1 MINRFSVN
9 SQLVVAVIRLRE
21 EWNPNQLRVEVGP
34 GGLVGGGHGGLGGD
48 NAWLP
53 HWNAHTEAA
62 VIISGD
68 RNSFDISAL
77 LSLDPNRYAR
87 NSRPIDSRSY
97 RNQFGAL
104 FQRGENCPHNYPQT
118 VLDTELPVI
127 VVWLLNK
134 PGPACLKAENA

>member
-1 MINRFSVN
+1 MSI
-9 SQLVVAVIRLRE
+9 
-21 EWNPNQLRVEVGP
+21 
-34 GGLVGGGHGGLGGD
+34 GHLTETLQSLL
-48 NAWLP
+48 NTHA
-53 HWNAHTEAA
+53 EAA

-127 VVWLLNK
+127 VVWLLHPKQARASMPQSRKCISKSDHSLNHYL
-134 PGPACLKAENA
+134 GFLKQSSEQKMLK